1 MNERPYT
8 VVRDTREQRGWC
20 FNPMVERTLRGGDYT
35 IEELYRY
42 LRIERKGSFGE
53 LAGNLGRK
61 VLRARFER
69 EMQRLQ
75 AFPLRFLVVEEDPSV
90 LDAELTYS
98 SIPSASLW
106 RMLMRVQLVYR
117 VPVLFAGHRPQSR
130 RRVRDFLDVLWELW
144 KKDSRLLMKEGVTWL
159 KGR

>member
-1 MNERPYT
+1 MEHSYT
-8 VVRDTREQRGWC
+8 VVRDTREQCGWN
-20 FNPMVERTLRGGDYT
+20 FERMVERALRCGDYT
-35 IEELYRY
+35 IEELNKY

-61 VLRARFER
+61 VLSARFER
-69 EMQRLQ
+69 EMESLQ
-75 AFPLRFLVVEEDPSV
+75 AFPLRFLIVEEDPST
-90 LDAELTYS
+90 LDRPLTHS
-98 SIPSASLW
+98 SIPSGSLW

-130 RRVRDFLDVLWELW
+130 KRVRGFLDVLWELW
-144 KKDSRLLMKEGVTWL
+144 TKDSRLLLKEDGTWP